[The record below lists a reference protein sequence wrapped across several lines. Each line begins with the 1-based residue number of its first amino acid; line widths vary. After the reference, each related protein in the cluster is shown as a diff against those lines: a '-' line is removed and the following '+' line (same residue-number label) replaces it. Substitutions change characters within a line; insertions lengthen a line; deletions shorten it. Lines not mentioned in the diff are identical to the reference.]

1 MQAAALLAVHGI
13 ANDQVPHVDDVAQFA
28 NLGDQHR
35 FLIQLLGLTVKDV
48 KTVEGALQAQVGAH
62 NAHIT
67 RHDGLHLLHRLRDE
81 HHLLVEYGTLGV
93 PVGNSIAEVDI
104 ADTQL
109 LGSKLEIFKDKVELC
124 IDHHGSNIG
133 FAEAGVV
140 VPSAAACAEIVKCV
154 IEDMGVEIDSR
165 IADAIFTGLTTD
177 TGCFKYVSVTPATM
191 RIAADM
197 IEKGANSGMINRIMF
212 DTKSRE
218 RIEAERLALDSMKFY
233 FDNRIAV
240 VFITKKLLEISG
252 VEESEPDGIASIPR
266 QIEGVLAGITIR
278 EKDNGMCRVSLRTV
292 EGVDAS
298 KICSVFGGGGHKA
311 AAGCSIEGTVEQA
324 ESKVVKAAQSVIEE
338 SL

>member
-1 MQAAALLAVHGI
+1 MKNITTKEAAELLLSYDNVAVLMHKSPDGDTIGCAYALCMALRKLGKKAQPFCSDVVSHKMYSYI
-13 ANDQVPHVDDVAQFA
+13 LDDFEDQEFEP
-28 NLGDQHR
+28 
-35 FLIQLLGLTVKDV
+35 
-48 KTVEGALQAQVGAH
+48 E
-62 NAHIT
+62 HI
-67 RHDGLHLLHRLRDE
+67 
-81 HHLLVEYGTLGV
+81 V
-93 PVGNSIAEVDI
+93 SVDI

-109 LGSKLEIFKDKVELC
+109 LGSKSEIFKDRIELC
-124 IDHHGSNIG
+124 IDHHGSNTG
-133 FAEAGVV
+133 FADAGVV
-140 VPSAAACAEIVKCV
+140 IPSAAACAEIVKCV

-252 VEESEPDGIASIPR
+252 VEESETDGIASIPR

-278 EKDNGMCRVSLRTV
+278 EKDNGICRVSLRTV

>member
-1 MQAAALLAVHGI
+1 MKNITTKEAAELLLSYDNVAVLMHKSPDGDTIGCAYALCMALRKLGKKAQPFCSDAVSHKMYSYI
-13 ANDQVPHVDDVAQFA
+13 LDDFENQEF
-28 NLGDQHR
+28 D
-35 FLIQLLGLTVKDV
+35 I
-48 KTVEGALQAQVGAH
+48 E
-62 NAHIT
+62 HI
-67 RHDGLHLLHRLRDE
+67 
-81 HHLLVEYGTLGV
+81 V
-93 PVGNSIAEVDI
+93 SVDI

-252 VEESEPDGIASIPR
+252 VEESETDGIASIPR

-278 EKDNGMCRVSLRTV
+278 EKDNGICRVSLRTV